1 VSNTPSSPQATALRA
16 MVAMAIYV
24 FLAAITVRVILGAAG
39 VVALSFRELL
49 IEAALLAVL
58 AALPS
63 YGFVRVL
70 ARREEKK
77 PAASLPASSPGA
89 VAPQAITDPLTGL
102 LDRRAITVSLLD
114 AMSQSTRYR
123 TPMCL
128 AMADVDRFQTL
139 NDKYGDQTGDRLL
152 ADIAGVL
159 SNELRLPDKAA
170 RFASDQ
176 FLFLFP
182 HTKLA
187 QARKIAERFRLAVQ
201 RARLSA
207 DGELLKTTMSF
218 GVVEVKPGEDLEQL
232 LGRADRTLQAAKDAG
247 RNQVA
252 VDGPRRAPAGG
263 KRSTRL
269 A

>member
-1 VSNTPSSPQATALRA
+1 
-16 MVAMAIYV
+16 MVAMAVYV
-24 FLAAITVRVILGAAG
+24 FLAAVTVRVILAAAG
-39 VVALSFRELL
+39 IVAASFRELM
-49 IEAALLAVL
+49 IEAALLAAL

-63 YGFVRVL
+63 YGFVLVL

-77 PAASLPASSPGA
+77 PATSLRAR
-89 VAPQAITDPLTGL
+89 APTAATPHAITDPLTGL

-114 AMSQSTRYR
+114 AMSQSSRYR

-128 AMADVDRFQTL
+128 AMADVDRFQAF
-139 NDKYGDQTGDRLL
+139 NDKFGDQTGDRLL

-159 SNELRLPDKAA
+159 SNELRMPDKAA

-182 HTKLA
+182 HTKLV
-187 QARKIAERFRLAVQ
+187 QARKIADRIRLAVQ
-201 RARLSA
+201 RAKLSA
-207 DGELLKTTMSF
+207 AGESLKATMSF
-218 GVVEVKPGEDLEQL
+218 GVVEVRPGDDLEQL
-232 LGRADRTLQAAKDAG
+232 LGRADRTLQSAKQAG

-252 VDGPRRAPAGG
+252 VDSPRRAPTTA
-263 KRSTRL
+263 KRPVRL

>member
-1 VSNTPSSPQATALRA
+1 LNKSASTPQASALRA
-16 MVAMAIYV
+16 MIGMAIYT
-24 FLAAITVRVILGAAG
+24 FLAVIVVRVALGVAD
-39 VVALSFRELL
+39 VIALSFRDAL
-49 IEAALLAVL
+49 IEAAILAAL
-58 AALPS
+58 AALPG
-63 YGFVRVL
+63 YGYALAL

-77 PAASLPASSPGA
+77 PAPAALPAVPT
-89 VAPQAITDPLTGL
+89 APQAITDPLTGL

-123 TPMCL
+123 TPMCV

-159 SNELRLPDKAA
+159 SNELRMPDKAA

-201 RARLSA
+201 RAKLTA
-207 DGELLKTTMSF
+207 DGESLKTTMSF
-218 GVVEVKPGEDLEQL
+218 GVVEVRPGEDLEQL
-232 LGRADRTLQAAKDAG
+232 LGRADRTLQAAKAAG

-252 VDGPRRAPAGG
+252 ADSSRRTPAT
-263 KRSTRL
+263 RRTARL

>member
-1 VSNTPSSPQATALRA
+1 MNRNSQSSPQSTALRA
-16 MVAMAIYV
+16 MIAMAVYV
-24 FLAAITVRVILGAAG
+24 FLAAISVRVILAATG

-49 IEAALLAVL
+49 IEAGLLAAL

-63 YGFVRVL
+63 YGFVLVL
-70 ARREEKK
+70 ARREAK
-77 PAASLPASSPGA
+77 PAAGKPAAPA
-89 VAPQAITDPLTGL
+89 VSAPQAITDPLTGL

-114 AMSQSTRYR
+114 AMSQSQRYR

-159 SNELRLPDKAA
+159 SNELRMPDKAA

-176 FLFLFP
+176 FMFLFP
-182 HTKLA
+182 QTKLA
-187 QARKIAERFRLAVQ
+187 QARKIADRIRLAVQ

-207 DGELLKTTMSF
+207 DGESLKTTMSF
-218 GVVEVKPGEDLEQL
+218 GVVEVRPGEDLEQL
-232 LGRADRTLQAAKDAG
+232 LGRADRTLQAAKAAG

-252 VDGPRRAPAGG
+252 VDSPRRAPTAA
-263 KRSTRL
+263 KRPVRL

>member
-1 VSNTPSSPQATALRA
+1 
-16 MVAMAIYV
+16 MVAMAVYV
-24 FLAAITVRVILGAAG
+24 FLAAISVRVILGAAG

-49 IEAALLAVL
+49 IEAALLAAL

-63 YGFVRVL
+63 YGFVLVL

-77 PAASLPASSPGA
+77 PASGRPAAPALPAPH
-89 VAPQAITDPLTGL
+89 AITDPLTGL

-114 AMSQSTRYR
+114 AMSQSSRYR

-128 AMADVDRFQTL
+128 AMADVDRFQAF
-139 NDKYGDQTGDRLL
+139 NDKFGDQTGDRLL

-159 SNELRLPDKAA
+159 SNELRMPDKAA

-176 FLFLFP
+176 FMFLFP
-182 HTKLA
+182 QTRLA
-187 QARKIAERFRLAVQ
+187 QARKIADRFRLAVQ

-207 DGELLKTTMSF
+207 DGESLKTTMSF
-218 GVVEVKPGEDLEQL
+218 GVVEAQPGEDLEQL
-232 LGRADRTLQAAKDAG
+232 LGRADRALQAAKAAG

-252 VDGPRRAPAGG
+252 VDSPRRVPIASKRPA
-263 KRSTRL
+263 RL

>member
-1 VSNTPSSPQATALRA
+1 
-16 MVAMAIYV
+16 MAIYV
-24 FLAAITVRVILGAAG
+24 FLAAITVRVILGTAG

-49 IEAALLAVL
+49 IEAALLAAL

-63 YGFVRVL
+63 YGFVWVL
-70 ARREEKK
+70 ARREEMK
-77 PAASLPASSPGA
+77 PARKLPAM
-89 VAPQAITDPLTGL
+89 APAAMAAPTITDPLTGL

-128 AMADVDRFQTL
+128 AMADVDRFQAF
-139 NDKYGDQTGDRLL
+139 NDKFGDQTGDRLL

-159 SNELRLPDKAA
+159 SNELRMPDKAA

-176 FLFLFP
+176 FMFLFP

-187 QARKIAERFRLAVQ
+187 QARKIADRFRLAVQ

-207 DGELLKTTMSF
+207 DGESLKATMSF
-218 GVVEVKPGEDLEQL
+218 GVVEVHPGEDLEQL
-232 LGRADRTLQAAKDAG
+232 LGRADRTLQAAKAAG

-252 VDGPRRAPAGG
+252 VDSPRRAPTATG
-263 KRSTRL
+263 KRTARL

>member
-1 VSNTPSSPQATALRA
+1 
-16 MVAMAIYV
+16 MIAMAIYV
-24 FLAAITVRVILGAAG
+24 FLAAVTVRVILGAMG

-49 IEAALLAVL
+49 IEAALLAAL

-63 YGFVRVL
+63 YGFVLVL

-77 PAASLPASSPGA
+77 PATSLRARAPAA
-89 VAPQAITDPLTGL
+89 AHAITDPLTGL

-114 AMSQSTRYR
+114 AMSQSSRYR

-128 AMADVDRFQTL
+128 AMADVDHFQTF
-139 NDKYGDQTGDRLL
+139 NDKYGDHTGDRLL

-159 SNELRLPDKAA
+159 SNELRMPDKAA

-176 FLFLFP
+176 FMFLFP
-182 HTKLA
+182 QTKLA
-187 QARKIAERFRLAVQ
+187 QARKIADRFRLAVQ

-207 DGELLKTTMSF
+207 DGESLKATMSF
-218 GVVEVKPGEDLEQL
+218 GVVEVLPGEDLEQL
-232 LGRADRTLQAAKDAG
+232 LGRADRTLQAAKAAG

-252 VDGPRRAPAGG
+252 VDSPRRTPVTSKRPA
-263 KRSTRL
+263 RL

>member
-1 VSNTPSSPQATALRA
+1 MSINQPSPQSTALRA
-16 MVAMAIYV
+16 GISMAVYV
-24 FLAAITVRVILGAAG
+24 FLAAITVRVLLGAAG

-49 IEAALLAVL
+49 IEAALLAAL

-63 YGFVRVL
+63 YGFVLVL

-77 PAASLPASSPGA
+77 PAMSLRAR
-89 VAPQAITDPLTGL
+89 APTAAHAITDPLTGL

-114 AMSQSTRYR
+114 AMSQSSRYR

-128 AMADVDRFQTL
+128 AMADVDRFQAF
-139 NDKYGDQTGDRLL
+139 NDKFGDQTGDRLL

-159 SNELRLPDKAA
+159 SNELRMPDKAA

-176 FLFLFP
+176 FMFLFP
-182 HTKLA
+182 QTRLA
-187 QARKIAERFRLAVQ
+187 QARKIADRFRLAVQ

-207 DGELLKTTMSF
+207 DGESLKATMSF
-218 GVVEVKPGEDLEQL
+218 GVVEAHPGEDLEQL
-232 LGRADRTLQAAKDAG
+232 LGRADRALQAAKAAG

-252 VDGPRRAPAGG
+252 VDSPRRTPTAG
-263 KRSTRL
+263 KRPARL

>member
-1 VSNTPSSPQATALRA
+1 
-16 MVAMAIYV
+16 MIAMAIYV

-49 IEAALLAVL
+49 IEAALLAAL

-63 YGFVRVL
+63 YGFVLVL

-77 PAASLPASSPGA
+77 PAASLRMRASAATTPH
-89 VAPQAITDPLTGL
+89 AITDPLTGL
-102 LDRRAITVSLLD
+102 LDRRAITMSLLD
-114 AMSQSTRYR
+114 AMSQSSRYR

-128 AMADVDRFQTL
+128 AMADVDHFQAF

-159 SNELRLPDKAA
+159 SNELRMPDKAA

-182 HTKLA
+182 QTKLA
-187 QARKIAERFRLAVQ
+187 QARKIADRFRLAVQ

-207 DGELLKTTMSF
+207 DGESLKTTMSF
-218 GVVEVKPGEDLEQL
+218 GVVEVHPGEDLEQL
-232 LGRADRTLQAAKDAG
+232 LGRADRTLQAAKAAG

-252 VDGPRRAPAGG
+252 VDSPRRTPVPSKRPA
-263 KRSTRL
+263 RL

>member
-1 VSNTPSSPQATALRA
+1 MSNTQPSPQSTALRA
-16 MVAMAIYV
+16 MIAMAVYV
-24 FLAAITVRVILGAAG
+24 FLAAISVRVILAATG

-49 IEAALLAVL
+49 IEAGLLAAL

-63 YGFVRVL
+63 YGFVLVL
-70 ARREEKK
+70 ARREAK
-77 PAASLPASSPGA
+77 PAAGKPAAPALS
-89 VAPQAITDPLTGL
+89 APQAITDPLTGL

-114 AMSQSTRYR
+114 AMSQSQRYR

-128 AMADVDRFQTL
+128 AMADVDRFQAL
-139 NDKYGDQTGDRLL
+139 NDKFGDQTGDRLL

-159 SNELRLPDKAA
+159 SNELRMPDKAA

-182 HTKLA
+182 HTKLV
-187 QARKIAERFRLAVQ
+187 QARKIADRIRLAVQ

-207 DGELLKTTMSF
+207 DGESLKTTMSF
-218 GVVEVKPGEDLEQL
+218 GVVEVRPGEDLEQL
-232 LGRADRTLQAAKDAG
+232 LGRADRTLQAAKAAG

-252 VDGPRRAPAGG
+252 VDSPRRAPTAA
-263 KRSTRL
+263 KRPVRL

>member
-1 VSNTPSSPQATALRA
+1 MSINQPSPQSTALRA
-16 MVAMAIYV
+16 GISMAVYV
-24 FLAAITVRVILGAAG
+24 FLAAITVRVLLGAAG

-49 IEAALLAVL
+49 IEAALLAAL

-63 YGFVRVL
+63 YGFVLVL

-77 PAASLPASSPGA
+77 PAMSLRAR
-89 VAPQAITDPLTGL
+89 APTAAHAITDPLTGL

-114 AMSQSTRYR
+114 AMSQSSRYR

-128 AMADVDRFQTL
+128 AMADVDHFQAF
-139 NDKYGDQTGDRLL
+139 NDKYGDHTGDRLL

-159 SNELRLPDKAA
+159 SNELRMPDKAA

-176 FLFLFP
+176 FMFLFP
-182 HTKLA
+182 QTKLA
-187 QARKIAERFRLAVQ
+187 QARKIADRFRLAVQ

-207 DGELLKTTMSF
+207 DGESLKTTMSF
-218 GVVEVKPGEDLEQL
+218 GVVEAHPGEDLEQL
-232 LGRADRTLQAAKDAG
+232 LGRADRTLQAAKAAG

-252 VDGPRRAPAGG
+252 VDSPRRTPVTS
-263 KRSTRL
+263 KRSARL